1 MRVLHL
7 YCHPLPESFHAA
19 LRTRALAGLAKAGHE
34 VDMLDLYAEGFDPVL
49 GADERRHYHDTTA
62 NRRRLEPWIARLEQ
76 ADGLVVQF
84 PTWCFGP
91 PAILKG
97 FLDRV
102 LIPGVAFDLSDPARV
117 RPLLGRIHRLA
128 GIVTYGQPRLR
139 AMLMSDPPRRIVTRY
154 LPRLVAE
161 DATTTYQ
168 ALYHMNVASQVTR
181 ERFLDRV
188 GTAMGRF

>member
-1 MRVLHL
+1 MRA
-7 YCHPLPESFHAA
+7 S
-19 LRTRALAGLAKAGHE
+19 TGLAKAGHE

-62 NRRRLEPWIARLEQ
+62 NRRGLEPWITRLEQ

-91 PAILKG
+91 SAMLKG

-102 LIPGVAFDLSDPARV
+102 LIPGVAFDLSDPAHV
-117 RPLLGRIHRLA
+117 RPLLGRICRLA

-154 LPRLVAE
+154 LPRLVAK
-161 DATTTYQ
+161 DATTSYH
-168 ALYHMNVASQVTR
+168 ALYHMNVASQATR

-188 GTAMGRF
+188 GTAMARF